1 MSFYIYIHALVAG
14 LDSWQESTSLVTRR
28 DYMAHTIETMV
39 VEGREGKTR
48 SQQLARLAEWKKA
61 ALANGADTV
70 DIWEVGSGDNVG
82 GWLVSVHHKSATAL
96 GAALDKYYK
105 SPAKYDALGEKWQKS
120 PTLNIKSYSVLHKME
135 SM

>member
-1 MSFYIYIHALVAG
+1 MGLAPRIH
-14 LDSWQESTSLVTRR
+14 SL
-28 DYMAHTIETMV
+28 HHLS
-39 VEGREGKTR
+39 REGKTR

-61 ALANGADTV
+61 ALANGADSV

-82 GWLVSVHHKSATAL
+82 GWIVSVHHKSATAL
-96 GAALDKYYK
+96 GASLDKYYK

>member
-1 MSFYIYIHALVAG
+1 
-14 LDSWQESTSLVTRR
+14 
-28 DYMAHTIETMV
+28 MAHTIETMV

-61 ALANGADTV
+61 ALANGADSV

-82 GWLVSVHHKSATAL
+82 GWIVSVHHKSATAL